1 MWDAKVFA
9 LDSQTVQSAFS
20 RLLQCPALYRDAR
33 FFLFIDGLDEY
44 EETLQDDF
52 KAMVQLLLGWTRT
65 APHAVKLCVSSREE
79 NVFMNFFADD
89 KRLRLHDLTLPD
101 MRLYVRDK
109 LQELDPGFMNRLVGT
124 ITEKANGIFLWV
136 ALVVKSIRAS
146 LEDGCGVDHIE
157 TEINLLPDE
166 LDGLFQYLLDSIAK
180 SHRTMAYQTFA
191 MLQYSQDES
200 FRVPLSI
207 FAYSFLEDY
216 NDDLAFAEKDQPC
229 FSVVTPFER
238 SQRAM
243 VAHKKLNARCKGLAE
258 LRGFGFIFY
267 THRSVVEFMAEQLQH
282 RSGAKAALANFQ
294 AADALSQ
301 LTLADIRYSPNDK
314 RWALLPTERQFL
326 LTTVM
331 SCLMKLRWNA
341 GLDHAPFPYLQAL
354 EVAANATHVL
364 CRSTRGLDN
373 NVCRWYPTSVLH
385 QAAWLGMHDFLD
397 WMASTNS
404 SVVANEDEISSLVYL
419 SIPTHASLRG
429 CTQPMHYAGLFLLL
443 RTLPGLESFK
453 TTYPPHWTVW
463 QSFIASAAGAS
474 PLPPF
479 FGAGKI
485 LLEFLRRGVNLQV
498 WFFLHHQD
506 VTRNRRI
513 GIDFGSGADRC
524 TLDSPAPDKDRRY
537 YDFFVS
543 KGGKVSLEDY
553 IGFHD
558 FEYKDAVLELL
569 AQQRRASA
577 AQPLPADPPS
587 LLSPT
592 QPAAD
597 DTAETDPDTAPAE
610 ATGTEPQTLSP
621 PPPTSQLASPAE
633 PPESASAE
641 PKETA
646 GLEDG
651 ASPDPKDTPC
661 AVAEET
667 ASPEPQ
673 EGGPRKLVT
682 LARKEPAQTGIR
694 WLFKSR
700 VVDAL
705 LGK

>member
-20 RLLQCPALYRDAR
+20 RLLQCTALYQDAR
-33 FFLFIDGLDEY
+33 VFLFIDGLDEY

-52 KAMVQLLLGWTRT
+52 KAMVQLLLGWTQT
-65 APHAVKLCVSSREE
+65 APQAVKLCVSSREE

-89 KRLRLHDLTLPD
+89 KRLRLQDLTLPD
-101 MRLYVRDK
+101 MRLYVQDK
-109 LQELDPGFMNRLVGT
+109 LQELNPDHLDRVIRV

-136 ALVVKSIRAS
+136 ALVVKSIRAR
-146 LEDGCGVDHIE
+146 LEDGCGVDLIE
-157 TEINLLPDE
+157 AEVDSLPDE
-166 LDGLFQYLLDSIAK
+166 LEGLFQHLLDTIAK
-180 SHRTMAYQTFA
+180 SHRRMAYQTFA
-191 MLQYSQDES
+191 MLQES
-200 FRVPLSI
+200 SEVGLSI
-207 FAYSFLEDY
+207 LAYSFLEEY
-216 NDDLAFAEKDQPC
+216 NDDLEFAEKDQPC
-229 FSVVTPFER
+229 FSVATPSEIP
-238 SQRAM
+238 QRVM

-258 LRGFGFIFY
+258 LQHNGYIIYY
-267 THRSVVEFMAEQLQH
+267 THRSVVEFMVEQLQH
-282 RSGAKAALANFQ
+282 RSGANAALANFQ

-301 LTLADIRYSPNDK
+301 LTLADIRSSPNDE
-314 RWALLPTERQFL
+314 RWAYLPSYSEFW
-326 LTTVM
+326 LTGLM
-331 SCLMKLRWNA
+331 SGLMKLRWNA
-341 GLDHAPFPYLQAL
+341 GLDHAPFRYLQTL
-354 EVAANATHVL
+354 QVAVNATP
-364 CRSTRGLDN
+364 CRSTWGPDN
-373 NVCRWYPTSVLH
+373 NVSRWYPTSVLH
-385 QAAWLGMHDFLD
+385 RAAWLGMHDFLD
-397 WMASTNS
+397 WMARTNS

-419 SIPTHASLRG
+419 SVSANAALNSG
-429 CTQPMHYAGLFLLL
+429 TQPVRYAGLFFLL
-443 RTLPGLESFK
+443 RNVPGSESFK
-453 TTYPPHWTVW
+453 TTYPPYQTVW
-463 QSFIASAAGAS
+463 QSFIASAADAF
-474 PLPPF
+474 PFPPF

-485 LLEFLRRGVNLQV
+485 LLEFLRRGVDLQV
-498 WFFLHHQD
+498 WFLLHHSKD
-506 VTRNRRI
+506 APPPRNWEI
-513 GIDFGSGADRC
+513 VIDFGSGATRGGC
-524 TLDSPAPDKDRRY
+524 TLGPLAPDRDRRY

-558 FEYKDAVLELL
+558 FEHKDAVLELL

-577 AQPLPADPPS
+577 AHLLPADPPS
-587 LLSPT
+587 LPSPA

-610 ATGTEPQTLSP
+610 VAGT
-621 PPPTSQLASPAE
+621 
-633 PPESASAE
+633 E

-651 ASPDPKDTPC
+651 ASPDPEDTPC
-661 AVAEET
+661 AAAEET

-673 EGGPRKLVT
+673 EGGPSKLVT